1 MARYERYRYIYPP
14 RPKNAV
20 PPTDLEFWD
29 SGSLLAQPKF
39 NGSNCVVFTNGVD
52 SMIMNRHNQRLTN
65 FQLTPDEIKDI
76 YRGDGDWMVING
88 EYMNKNKKDETNK
101 AFNHK
106 LVIFD
111 ILTFSGEYLVGQ
123 TFSQRVELLDDIY
136 GKVECE
142 KDYVYKIS
150 ENVYRVKSYDNGF
163 LDLFNTLTP
172 IDMIEGLVMKRK
184 NAKLEIGVNEL
195 NNVKS
200 QIKCRKVTKLYRF

>member
-20 PPTDLEFWD
+20 PHTDLEFWD
-29 SGSLLAQPKF
+29 GGSLLAQPKF

-150 ENVYRVKSYDNGF
+150 ENVYRVKSYDDGF
-163 LDLFNTLTP
+163 LELFNTLTP

-184 NAKLEIGVNEL
+184 KAKLEIGTNEL

-200 QIKCRKVTKLYRF
+200 QIKCRKVTKNYKF

>member
-76 YRGDGDWMVING
+76 YRGDGDWMVIG
-88 EYMNKNKKDETNK
+88 K
-101 AFNHK
+101 
-106 LVIFD
+106 
-111 ILTFSGEYLVGQ
+111 SGNWFQEV
-123 TFSQRVELLDDIY
+123 
-136 GKVECE
+136 
-142 KDYVYKIS
+142 
-150 ENVYRVKSYDNGF
+150 
-163 LDLFNTLTP
+163 
-172 IDMIEGLVMKRK
+172 
-184 NAKLEIGVNEL
+184 
-195 NNVKS
+195 
-200 QIKCRKVTKLYRF
+200 